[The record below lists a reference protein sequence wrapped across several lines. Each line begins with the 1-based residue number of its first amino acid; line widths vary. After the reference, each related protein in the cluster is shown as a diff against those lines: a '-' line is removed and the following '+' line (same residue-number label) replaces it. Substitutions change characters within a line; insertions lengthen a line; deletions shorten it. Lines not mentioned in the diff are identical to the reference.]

1 MREMATN
8 NCHMS
13 YLEWEPAVYI
23 PIATLTMLVGGL
35 DIALAVYMKLHKKML
50 YRLVMYQVLVGTV
63 YGVFWLLNL
72 VRNESSWPVQNIVFR
87 SLLLFAAGVK
97 LLLGVSLTVQI
108 YILAVIQRNFPKL
121 ELIYVTASLL
131 VSLALAVAYGAVYY
145 KNIYQC
151 DGRIMQHIYLN
162 LTVFALSAVLLA
174 AACMCSLTVLL
185 LVARRIFRGRRML
198 NSSYIER
205 QHMKAAC
212 EMLPLFSYLLI
223 FLAHILVVF
232 ILLFFIDVE
241 WHYEDKRTTRA
252 LTALESS
259 WGLVASFTFA
269 IHLAVVMWV
278 RKCCVKAS
286 IASHKQQYGTIDD
299 TV

>member
-1 MREMATN
+1 MATN
-8 NCHMS
+8 NCRIS
-13 YLEWEPAVYI
+13 FLEQEPAVYI
-23 PIATLTMLVGGL
+23 PIATLTMLVGGF
-35 DIALAVYMKLHKKML
+35 DITLAVYMKLHKKML
-50 YRLVMYQVLVGTV
+50 YRLVMYQVLVGTA
-63 YGVFWLLNL
+63 YGVFWLQNL
-72 VRNESSWPVQNIVFR
+72 VGNESSWLVQNIVFR
-87 SLLLFAAGVK
+87 SLLLFAAGIK

-108 YILAVIQRNFPKL
+108 YILAVIQRNYPKL
-121 ELIYVTASLL
+121 ELIYFTASLL
-131 VSLALAVAYGAVYY
+131 VSLALAVAYGAEYY

-151 DGRIMQHIYLN
+151 DGRIHIYLN
-162 LTVFALSAVLLA
+162 LTIFALSAVLLA
-174 AACMCSLTVLL
+174 AACVSSLTVLL
-185 LVARRIFRGRRML
+185 LVTRRIFRGRRML

-223 FLAHILVVF
+223 FLAHILGVF
-232 ILLFFIDVE
+232 TLEFFISVVWQME
-241 WHYEDKRTTRA
+241 NKRTARA

-269 IHLAVVMWV
+269 VHLAVVMWV

-286 IASHKQQYGTIDD
+286 IASHEQQYGTIAE